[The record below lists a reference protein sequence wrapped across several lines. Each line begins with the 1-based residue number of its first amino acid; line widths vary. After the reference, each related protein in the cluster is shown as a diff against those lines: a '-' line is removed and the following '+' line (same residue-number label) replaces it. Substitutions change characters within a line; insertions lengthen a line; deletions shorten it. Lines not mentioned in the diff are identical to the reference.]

1 MAPQVNH
8 SSKQLLAQAAQK
20 LMEAV
25 QETGLSQPT
34 PFAAAM
40 LELIE
45 SSAKLQEFDDMAAEA
60 DTQRTS
66 CEEAQTWQQIAQTTL
81 KFAREGLLDRQQQA
95 LQKVMDMASQ
105 GNSLYSQGAGTTP
118 EDTTTEETAVRK
130 PPSSPPGIFV
140 APPPG
145 LAAPP
150 GLELNTS
157 GAKAAAKQTSA
168 PPPGLEAPTT
178 KAGGEKEKPPVQRRN
193 NPKAPGLEA
202 PTTKALPPWRRNNAG
217 APKSYK
223 EAALPS
229 SSSGFAWRK
238 GTSEKPPKDVD
249 FFADESFWG
258 SQPNLAAYSD

>member
-1 MAPQVNH
+1 MAPQVNE
-8 SSKQLLAQAAQK
+8 SSQQILAQAAQK

-45 SSAKLQEFDDMAAEA
+45 SSAKLQEFDDMAVEAEN
-60 DTQRTS
+60 QKTS

-95 LQKVMDMASQ
+95 LQKVTGMAAQ
-105 GNSLYSQGAGTTP
+105 GNSLYSPGVGTTSD
-118 EDTTTEETAVRK
+118 ETTAPAVRTT
-130 PPSSPPGIFV
+130 PSSPPGIFV

-150 GLELNTS
+150 GLELNNS
-157 GAKAAAKQTSA
+157 GAKQTSA

-178 KAGGEKEKPPVQRRN
+178 KAGGEKEK
-193 NPKAPGLEA
+193 
-202 PTTKALPPWRRNNAG
+202 LPPWRRNKPKAS
-217 APKSYK
+217 KSYK
-223 EAALPS
+223 EATLPS
-229 SSSGFAWRK
+229 SSSG
-238 GTSEKPPKDVD
+238 PPKDVG

-258 SQPNLAAYSD
+258 SQPNLDAYSD